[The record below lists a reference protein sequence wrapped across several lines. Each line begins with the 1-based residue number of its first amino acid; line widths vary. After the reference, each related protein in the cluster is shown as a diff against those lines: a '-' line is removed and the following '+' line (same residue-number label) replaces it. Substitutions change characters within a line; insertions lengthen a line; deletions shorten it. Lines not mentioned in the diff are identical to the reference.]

1 MRNVVTSITIT
12 TAVPVHIELHAN
24 KWDVIMECRVH
35 YEDSVALA
43 FRIIVGIPQMVLK
56 NLCFLL
62 FWLSKVLAYPNLLGE
77 KALML
82 LLWLSKVLFT
92 K

>member
-56 NLCFLL
+56 KLCCFYY
-62 FWLSKVLAYPNLLGE
+62 FG
-77 KALML
+77 
-82 LLWLSKVLFT
+82 
-92 K
+92 